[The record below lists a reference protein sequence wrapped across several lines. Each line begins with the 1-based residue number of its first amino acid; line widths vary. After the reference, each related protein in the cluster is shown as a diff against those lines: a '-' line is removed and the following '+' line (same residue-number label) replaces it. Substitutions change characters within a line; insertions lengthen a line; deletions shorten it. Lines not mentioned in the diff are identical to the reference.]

1 MRQTCREALFQYK
14 FNDLAWRVRD
24 EKSRREGGGE
34 NGRSS
39 RAAPLTAPC
48 QEPRGEAGLRTRIY
62 RGVFRARCTRV
73 KLVPCNCTF
82 SREIFVRRPE
92 TRQGCSLTRS
102 IKSTN
107 SLAIEEN
114 APSFGGYPAYDV
126 ISFSRVYIEKS
137 VFHVKKKLKEI

>member
-1 MRQTCREALFQYK
+1 MKNRGG
-14 FNDLAWRVRD
+14 
-24 EKSRREGGGE
+24 REGGGE

-48 QEPRGEAGLRTRIY
+48 QEPRGEAGLRTRVY